1 MTFEIWFSI
10 AGVIAMLG
18 WLLLLL
24 SPLIPHWSDRIA
36 GTFLPLILSVGY
48 FVLLVS
54 PSSDA
59 GGFGTLADVMVLF
72 SYEKAALAAWVHF
85 LAFDLL
91 IGALICR
98 TARTEGVRFWM
109 VVPCLPLTFLFGPAG
124 WLLFQAVRGLR
135 QFRPNAI

>member
-18 WLLLLL
+18 WLLLLV
-24 SPLIPHWSDRIA
+24 SPLVPYWSDRVA
-36 GTFLPLILSVGY
+36 GIYLPLVLSVGY
-48 FVLLVS
+48 LGLLVS

-59 GGFGTLADVMVLF
+59 GGFGTLAEVMVLF
-72 SYEKAALAAWVHF
+72 SYEQAALAAWVHF

-135 QFRPNAI
+135 RFRQNAT